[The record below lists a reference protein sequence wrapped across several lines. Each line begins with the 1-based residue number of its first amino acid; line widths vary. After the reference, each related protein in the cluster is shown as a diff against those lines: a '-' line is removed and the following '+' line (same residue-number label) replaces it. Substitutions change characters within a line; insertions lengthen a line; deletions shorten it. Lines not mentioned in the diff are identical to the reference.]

1 MITRAIITD
10 TDLSIGKVK
19 VRIPILE
26 HIGDGGLDINWASII
41 YIPGID
47 IDYRVGDI
55 VEVGFEDNDVGRP
68 IVLGFL
74 KLRDKNIESRVYA
87 DIKELNIEDKFE
99 APTNTIIGK
108 TSYQKLFSS
117 IENTLTISNQFNVDS
132 PVLSSQ
138 YIVDLIL
145 NTDNVNKIFVV
156 NDKFD
161 FTNLIVSIQYA
172 NNQVENLED
181 FQIISPDMT
190 TVGLK
195 TVLVLYK
202 GKAAFYNVEVIP
214 LQLTELN
221 ISGEYKTSYI
231 VGEVF
236 NTTGLTATAVYNNGS
251 TENVTSRIVINNTN
265 PLTIEDKEIIIIFNN
280 DYGTVT
286 NTIEITVTEES
297 SGT

>member
-108 TSYQKLFSS
+108 TSYQELFNS
-117 IENTLTISNQFNVDS
+117 IENTK
-132 PVLSSQ
+132 SQ
-138 YIVDLIL
+138 
-145 NTDNVNKIFVV
+145 
-156 NDKFD
+156 
-161 FTNLIVSIQYA
+161 
-172 NNQVENLED
+172 
-181 FQIISPDMT
+181 
-190 TVGLK
+190 
-195 TVLVLYK
+195 
-202 GKAAFYNVEVIP
+202 
-214 LQLTELN
+214 
-221 ISGEYKTSYI
+221 
-231 VGEVF
+231 
-236 NTTGLTATAVYNNGS
+236 
-251 TENVTSRIVINNTN
+251 
-265 PLTIEDKEIIIIFNN
+265 
-280 DYGTVT
+280 
-286 NTIEITVTEES
+286 
-297 SGT
+297 